1 MNAGVGKRLS
11 VCYVV
16 PGHDLMSSIGPSRN
30 VLNLARA
37 LEPWADVTVAFRRV
51 ADDRV
56 PDDIRV
62 LEIQPGDEV
71 ATVDDAATRGIG
83 YGEFA
88 RYLMDLR
95 RFAAGPLTKF
105 DIVLEKSWLL
115 SGYLSSI
122 CRARGQ
128 LGVPIENIVP
138 NPQHAA
144 GRSLMKLMRL
154 HVGRWLAGRCLRG
167 APLVIAETD
176 FLKREIAKYWGVESA
191 RIAVVDLGVDRTL
204 FGPRDQAEVRRRFG
218 MAPERKVLVYVGV
231 LDQTHDLEPVLRELG
246 SCGANDLELHI
257 IGDGARRAEYESMVV
272 PDAVRVVFHGRVPH
286 HEVPNYIAAGDLCLA
301 PYDPRA
307 FSSGELGYSTM
318 KIPEYL
324 AVGRPVVSVPSGRIR
339 SLVVEGETGFL
350 FANTQTAWR
359 DFLAHLPSRERLH
372 AMGEAAGRTRLQSWE
387 DTARQYFEL
396 CTRCLA
402 ADGAIARK

>member
-1 MNAGVGKRLS
+1 MNAARSHRPS

-51 ADDRV
+51 ADERV

-62 LEIQPGDEV
+62 LELQPGGDV
-71 ATVDDAATRGIG
+71 ATIDDAATRGIG
-83 YGEFA
+83 YGEFV
-88 RYLMDLR
+88 RYLLDLR
-95 RFAAGPLTKF
+95 RFAAGPLRNF

-144 GRSLMKLMRL
+144 GRQFMKLMRL
-154 HVGRWLAGRCLRG
+154 HVGRWIAGRCLRG
-167 APLVIAETD
+167 APLVIAETE
-176 FLKREIAKYWGVESA
+176 FLKREISKYWGVDA
-191 RIAVVDLGVDRTL
+191 KRIAVVDLGVDRDL
-204 FGPRDQAEVRRRFG
+204 FCPRNQREVRTRFG
-218 MAPERKVLVYVGV
+218 MPLERTILLYVGV

-246 SCGANDLELHI
+246 SRTDLDVELHVV
-257 IGDGARRAEYESMVV
+257 GDGARRKEYESMVI
-272 PDAVRVVFHGRVPH
+272 PGAVRVVFHGRVAH
-286 HEVPNYIAAGDLCLA
+286 HEVPDYIAAGDLCLA
-301 PYDPRA
+301 PYDPKA

-324 AVGRPVVSVPSGRIR
+324 SVGRPVVSVPSGRIR
-339 SLVVEGETGFL
+339 SLLVEGQTGFL
-350 FANTQTAWR
+350 FDNTRAAWK
-359 DFLAHLPSRERLH
+359 DFLARVPSREQLRQ
-372 AMGEAAGRTRLQSWE
+372 MGEAAGRTQLQSWE

-396 CTRCLA
+396 CTRCLTA
-402 ADGAIARK
+402 AGVPARE

>member
-1 MNAGVGKRLS
+1 MNTRSNRLS

-37 LEPWADVTVAFRRV
+37 LQEWADVTVAFRRV
-51 ADDRV
+51 ADTRA
-56 PDDIRV
+56 PDDVRV
-62 LEIQPGDEV
+62 LELQPGGDV
-71 ATVDDAATRGIG
+71 ATIDDAATRGIG

-88 RYLMDLR
+88 RYLRDLR
-95 RFAAGPLTKF
+95 RFAAGPLAEF

-128 LGVPIENIVP
+128 LGVPIENIVA

-144 GRSLMKLMRL
+144 GRQLMKLLRL
-154 HVGRWLAGRCLRG
+154 HVGRWIAGRCLRG
-167 APLVIAETD
+167 APLVIAETE
-176 FLKREIAKYWGVESA
+176 FLKREIAQYWGVDAA

-204 FGPRDQAEVRRRFG
+204 FRPHDQVEARARFG
-218 MAPERKVLVYVGV
+218 MPSGRTILLYVGV
-231 LDQTHDLEPVLRELG
+231 LDQTHDLEPALRELG
-246 SCGANDLELHI
+246 ARGDLDLELHVV
-257 IGDGARRAEYESMVV
+257 GDGARRREYESMVV
-272 PDAVRVVFHGRVPH
+272 PGAVPVVFHGRVPH
-286 HEVPNYIAAGDLCLA
+286 HEVPYYIAAGDLCLA
-301 PYDPRA
+301 PYEPKA

-324 AVGRPVVSVPSGRIR
+324 SVGRPVASVPSGRIR
-339 SLVVEGETGFL
+339 SLLVDGETGFL
-350 FANTQTAWR
+350 FANTRDAWR
-359 DFLAHLPSRERLH
+359 DFLGHMPSRERLRQ
-372 AMGEAAGRTRLQSWE
+372 MGEAAGRTRLQSWE

-396 CTRCLA
+396 CTRHLHVA
-402 ADGAIARK
+402 GVPAGG